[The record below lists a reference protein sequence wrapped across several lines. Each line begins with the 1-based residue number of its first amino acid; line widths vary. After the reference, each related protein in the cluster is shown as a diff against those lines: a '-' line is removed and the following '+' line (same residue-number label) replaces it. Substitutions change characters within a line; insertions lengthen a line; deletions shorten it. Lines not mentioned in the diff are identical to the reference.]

1 MKASL
6 EISLYPL
13 NEEYKPAIR
22 AFIKRCDAHKEVD
35 VFPNT
40 MSTQVFGEFED
51 IMSMLEKEIERSW
64 EKHGR
69 SVFVCKFLKGDRRP
83 DA

>member
-22 AFIKRCDAHKEVD
+22 AFIKRLDKHPDID

-40 MSTQVFGEFED
+40 MSTQVFGELSD
-51 IMSMLEKEIERSW
+51 IMPMMHEEIERSW
-64 EKHGR
+64 KKYGR
-69 SVFVCKFLKGDRRP
+69 SVFVCKFFKGDRRP

>member
-22 AFIKRCDAHKEVD
+22 AFIKRLDEHKDVD
-35 VFPNT
+35 VIPNT
-40 MSTQVFGEFED
+40 MSTQVFGELDD
-51 IMSMLEKEIERSW
+51 IMPVLHKEIEKSW
-64 EKHGR
+64 KEYGR
-69 SVFVCKFLKGDRRP
+69 SIFVCKFLKGDRRP

>member
-13 NEEYKPAIR
+13 NEEYKPAIKD
-22 AFIKRCDAHKEVD
+22 FIKRCDAHENVE
-35 VFPNT
+35 VFPNR
-40 MSTQVFGEFED
+40 MSTQLFGEMKD
-51 IMSMLEKEIERSW
+51 IMALMEKEIERSW
-64 EKHGR
+64 KKYGR
-69 SVFVCKFLKGDRRP
+69 SVFVCKLLKGDRRP

>member
-22 AFIKRCDAHKEVD
+22 DFIKRLDKHDKVD

-40 MSTQVFGEFED
+40 MSTQVFGELDD
-51 IMSMLEKEIERSW
+51 IMPVLHEEIEKSW
-64 EKHGR
+64 KEHGR

>member
-6 EISLYPL
+6 DISLYPL
-13 NEEYKPAIR
+13 NEEYKPAIKD
-22 AFIKRCDAHKEVD
+22 FIKRCDAHKDVD

-40 MSTQVFGEFED
+40 MSTQVFGELHD
-51 IMSMLEKEIERSW
+51 IMSLLEKEIERSW
-64 EKHGR
+64 EKYGR
-69 SVFVCKFLKGDRRP
+69 SVFVFKLFKGDRRP